1 MRLPEWIVEPLI
13 AASIAYVAC
22 ENIFLKHAPSRRWLV
37 SLLFGLVH
45 GFGFAG
51 ALLELE
57 LPRGG
62 LFSSLL
68 FFNLGVEAGQ
78 AMIIALLFPA
88 LVLLSRFTWERRAV
102 TAISAVVLVAAVG
115 LLAERT
121 FVQ

>member
-1 MRLPEWIVEPLI
+1 M
-13 AASIAYVAC
+13 
-22 ENIFLKHAPSRRWLV
+22 
-37 SLLFGLVH
+37 H

-57 LPRGG
+57 LPRDG

-88 LVLLSRFTWERRAV
+88 LVLLSRFAWEKRAV
-102 TAISAVVLVAAVG
+102 TVISAFVLVAAVG